1 MSAGRLL
8 GVDYG
13 DVRVG
18 LSVSDPDRKIA
29 FPLATY
35 VRQGRERD
43 ASKKDPLHINP
54 LEFIRRCTFRDHAL
68 RRPLPPG
75 PTALRPRHGNAA

>member
-18 LSVSDPDRKIA
+18 LSISDPDRKIA

-35 VRQGRERD
+35 ERQGRERD
-43 ASKKDPLHINP
+43 AVYFQALVKAEED
-54 LEFIRRCTFRDHAL
+54 RRRWWSGCRCI
-68 RRPLPPG
+68 
-75 PTALRPRHGNAA
+75 